1 MIEHLQNLNK
11 RSIACAACSLIL
23 CTGLSLPVNFDSA
36 YAVTA
41 AEKQAEADQAKDKMN
56 ELYDVAE
63 QKSEAYN
70 DAVVARD
77 EAKSAQK
84 KAEDKVDEA
93 KKEIASETKKIEG
106 YQEQLGKRARSM
118 YRSGGNNFIDVL
130 LGSSSFEEFA
140 TSWSLLETLNENDA
154 ELVSETKEART
165 KLETAKKELDEQA
178 AEAKKQSEEAT
189 KQAAAAK
196 TAKSEA
202 AAAASKAESSYKKL
216 SKEAKKLLAEEKAEE
231 ERKAREA
238 AAAAKAEQEAAA
250 KAEREAAAAA
260 ANNSS
265 SIDSDSSSSNTD
277 SGSDSSASSNKSQS
291 VSGSTVVSRAYA
303 QLGKKYVWG
312 ATGMSTFDCS
322 GLVGYCLRGTTGR
335 WMTSGTA
342 CGWTKVSNPKPGDV
356 CVRSG
361 HVGIYIGN
369 GMMIHAPHTGDV
381 VKISPVP
388 SNMWYVRY

>member
-1 MIEHLQNLNK
+1 MIEHLQNFNK

-23 CTGLSLPVNFDSA
+23 CTGLALPVNIDSA

-41 AEKQAEADQAKDKMN
+41 AEKQAEADKAKEKMN

-84 KAEDKVDEA
+84 EAEGKVDKA

-106 YQEQLGKRARSM
+106 YQEQLGNRARSM
-118 YRSGGNNFIDVL
+118 YRSGGNDFIDVL

-154 ELVSETKEART
+154 ELVSETKEARE

-196 TAKSEA
+196 SAKSEA
-202 AAAASKAESSYKKL
+202 AAAASDAESSYKKL

-250 KAEREAAAAA
+250 RAEREAAAAA

-265 SIDSDSSSSNTD
+265 GDSDSGSSS
-277 SGSDSSASSNKSQS
+277 SSSSSKSQS

-303 QLGKKYVWG
+303 QLGKSYVWG

-335 WMTSGTA
+335 WMTSSTA
-342 CGWTKVSNPKPGDV
+342 CGWTKVSNPQPGDV

>member
-1 MIEHLQNLNK
+1 MIEHLQNINK
-11 RSIACAACSLIL
+11 RSIACAACSLVL
-23 CTGLSLPVNFDSA
+23 CTGLSLPVTFDSA

-77 EAKSAQK
+77 EAQSAQQ
-84 KAEDKVDEA
+84 KAEEKVDEA

-118 YRSGGNNFIDVL
+118 YRSGGNDFIDVL
-130 LGSSSFEEFA
+130 LDSSSFEEFA

-196 TAKSEA
+196 TAKTEA

-231 ERKAREA
+231 ERKAKEA

-250 KAEREAAAAA
+250 KAEREAAQ
-260 ANNSS
+260 NSS
-265 SIDSDSSSSNTD
+265 SNSSGNTDSDSSSD
-277 SGSDSSASSNKSQS
+277 SGSSSSKSQS

-303 QLGKKYVWG
+303 QLGKSYVWG

-335 WMTSGTA
+335 WMTSSTA

>member
-11 RSIACAACSLIL
+11 RSIACAACSLVL

-84 KAEDKVDEA
+84 EAESKVDEA

-106 YQEQLGKRARSM
+106 YQEQLGNRARSM
-118 YRSGGNNFIDVL
+118 YRSGGNDFIDVL

-140 TSWSLLETLNENDA
+140 TSWTLLETLNENDA

-165 KLETAKKELDEQA
+165 KLESAKKELDEQA

-196 TAKSEA
+196 AAKSEA

-231 ERKAREA
+231 ERKAKEA

-250 KAEREAAAAA
+250 KAEREAAQ
-260 ANNSS
+260 N
-265 SIDSDSSSSNTD
+265 
-277 SGSDSSASSNKSQS
+277 ASSN
-291 VSGSTVVSRAYA
+291 STVVSRAYA
-303 QLGKKYVWG
+303 QLGKSYVWG

-335 WMTSGTA
+335 WMTSSTA
-342 CGWTKVSNPKPGDV
+342 CGWTKVSNPQPGDV